1 MRSRTDAVRAFHSEE
16 AMVRV
21 TRQRLIE
28 IGVALVLTMAA
39 LLFVGWKA
47 WAAEPAISI
56 TEAWARPTIGEG
68 RTTAAYMTITNGGD
82 TDVVL
87 EAVTSPKAESVEIHE
102 TKMSEDGVMQMR
114 PLAEGLS
121 LAAGATATLKPAG
134 MHVMV
139 MGLKDALPEGS
150 ELPLTLEFEGSDSLE
165 VAVPVKKSAGGDHA
179 HH

>member
-16 AMVRV
+16 VMVRV
-21 TRQRLIE
+21 TRHRLIE

-56 TEAWARPTIGEG
+56 TEAWARPTLGEG
-68 RTTAAYMTITNGGD
+68 RTTAAYMTITNNGGA
-82 TDVVL
+82 DVVL
-87 EAVTSPKAESVEIHE
+87 KVVTSPKAESVEIHE
-102 TKMSEDGVMQMR
+102 TKMTEDGVMQMR

-121 LAAGATATLKPAG
+121 IAPGATATLKPGG

-150 ELPLTLEFEGSDSLE
+150 ELPLTLEFEGESSLD
-165 VAVPVKKSAGGDHA
+165 VAVPVKKSTGGDHA